1 MSIAKIM
8 AEMREKNLLQ
18 KEASAQPPKVEPAVN
33 ASPETD
39 EMAKL
44 AEDIYLSG
52 RIAGIGWFD
61 SLMSKLADEAVPA
74 KGTVPGSA
82 PNVAHDKGSLINK
95 VTKKLQ
101 DFHGGQQPG
110 SAPKVPA
117 GSGGTGQVLAET
129 EAPKQDKT
137 PQKG

>member
-8 AEMREKNLLQ
+8 AEMREKGLLQ
-18 KEASAQPPKVEPAVN
+18 KEAAAQPPKAEESVTS
-33 ASPETD
+33 SPETD

-44 AEDIYLSG
+44 AEDFYLSG

-82 PNVAHDKGSLINK
+82 ANVAHDQGSLMHK
-95 VTKKLQ
+95 VIKKLQ
-101 DFHGGQQPG
+101 EFHGGQQPG

-117 GSGGTGQVLAET
+117 GSSGTGQVLAET